1 MMSLKSS
8 EVDSGMALLSA
19 WRMRRACWR
28 ASGAVERRTS
38 PEAGLLD
45 LWLRLERRSS
55 ATWKGSSEE
64 LRDLLEERLEE
75 PERPEESERR
85 WERGDLLLGPRGER
99 GERELRG
106 DLRER
111 CFLGART
118 LRGLEGTAGESSG
131 RALGERSGPG

>member
-55 ATWKGSSEE
+55 ATWKGSSEG
-64 LRDLLEERLEE
+64 LRGLLEERLEE

-85 WERGDLLLGPRGER
+85 WERGDLLLGPRGGR
-99 GERELRG
+99 GGRGLRG
-106 DLRER
+106 
-111 CFLGART
+111 GVSSPSRT
-118 LRGLEGTAGESSG
+118 GSR
-131 RALGERSGPG
+131 